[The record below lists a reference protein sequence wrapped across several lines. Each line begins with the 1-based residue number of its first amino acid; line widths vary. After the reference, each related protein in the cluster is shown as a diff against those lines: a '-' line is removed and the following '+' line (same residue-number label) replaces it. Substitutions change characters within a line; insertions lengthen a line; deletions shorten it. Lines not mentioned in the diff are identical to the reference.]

1 MSKETMPNAEHR
13 FTFGLWTVGNPG
25 RDPFGEATRP
35 SLSPAEI
42 VDLLGEAGGVHGV
55 NFHDNDLVP
64 IDATE
69 AESSQIKK
77 DFRAAELDDA
87 TRALLEFADKMTRD
101 PHRVADDDF
110 DRLRAAGFSDEDI
123 LEAAHIV
130 GLFNY
135 LVRLADV
142 FDLDLDPEVSRSATY
157 QTELWEG

>member
-1 MSKETMPNAEHR
+1 M
-13 FTFGLWTVGNPG
+13 
-25 RDPFGEATRP
+25 
-35 SLSPAEI
+35 
-42 VDLLGEAGGVHGV
+42 VH
-55 NFHDNDLVP
+55 
-64 IDATE
+64 
-69 AESSQIKK
+69 QIKK

-101 PHRVADDDF
+101 PHRVTDEDF
-110 DRLRAAGFSDEDI
+110 DRLRLVGFSDDDV

-142 FDLDLDPEVSRSATY
+142 FDLDLDPETARSATY